1 MYQEMMQAIRKNL
14 FKKGS
19 TQGLTFT
26 VELLPWRQ
34 PDGKM
39 YVFQIFRLF
48 LRLLTLM
55 NKLTIFPFP
64 NVP

>member
-14 FKKGS
+14 FKKGP

-39 YVFQIFRLF
+39 YVFQISRLS
-48 LRLLTLM
+48 LRLTLM
-55 NKLTIFPFP
+55 NKLTISPFP